1 MRVIYILYFFLTIVL
16 SFIIILFLS
25 LIDIEN
31 RLSNEKENLVKY
43 QRELRISLK
52 EKEQIKNLVQK
63 LNLKTV
69 NKEEAYNICLL
80 FLQNLK
86 DKYPLTIE
94 YIKDK
99 SKFIE
104 AKANLQL
111 NLDKEELKN
120 LITYMLRNIS
130 PVISINKLHITNERK
145 YMEITLKQPYM
156 E

>member
-1 MRVIYILYFFLTIVL
+1 MRAIYILYFFLTIVL

-69 NKEEAYNICLL
+69 NKEEAHNICLL

-99 SKFIE
+99 SNFIE

-120 LITYMLRNIS
+120 LITYMLRNLS
-130 PVISINKLHITNERK
+130 PIILINNIHITNEKK
-145 YMEITLKQPYM
+145 YMEITIRQPYM